1 MKKIIIATA
10 ITALFSM
17 TANADSGLAD
27 RFNEARSY
35 PNKTVETVSHK
46 MLHMQQNK
54 LHMKMHK
61 AEYKN
66 HSNSS
71 DSNHA
76 EKLRAQDTKHQKS

>member
-10 ITALFSM
+10 VTALFSM
-17 TANADSGLAD
+17 TANANSGVAD

-35 PNKTVETVSHK
+35 PNKTIETVSPK
-46 MLHMQQNK
+46 MLYMQHK
-54 LHMKMHK
+54 KIHMKMDK

-71 DSNHA
+71 DSNHGGQMG
-76 EKLRAQDTKHQKS
+76 AQDTRHQKS

>member
-46 MLHMQQNK
+46 MLHMQQK
-54 LHMKMHK
+54 KIHMKMHK

-71 DSNHA
+71 GSNDT
-76 EKLRAQDTKHQKS
+76 EQLRAQDPRHQKS